1 MLLVR
6 VLDAHVILFR
16 SRLNPSVPSAVFF
29 SCRIVGLGLCARSCQ
44 LMFRAATYHLSGIT
58 QRFVA
63 RTRGIWRQRDALR
76 EESVNTFQGRYVSR
90 RLTITDNNICHV
102 SNFMVSEWG

>member
-6 VLDAHVILFR
+6 VLDTHVILFR

-44 LMFRAATYHLSGIT
+44 LIFL
-58 QRFVA
+58 A
-63 RTRGIWRQRDALR
+63 RLGLGLPRTTCLALH
-76 EESVNTFQGRYVSR
+76 SVS
-90 RLTITDNNICHV
+90 
-102 SNFMVSEWG
+102 